1 MYIYPDHLRAKATL
15 WLWQLRDIG
24 IIGVA
29 LLISVLAV
37 SQLGFVPPIVLTA
50 VYAFLTIRFEDTSI
64 LDFLR
69 YACAFFITKQQ
80 FYEWRY
86 TPNAQEQ

>member
-1 MYIYPDHLRAKATL
+1 MYIYPDHLRAKVIL

-29 LLISVLAV
+29 LLLSVLAI
-37 SQLGFVPPIVLTA
+37 SQSGFALPIVLTS

-86 TPNAQEQ
+86 TTNAQER

>member
-1 MYIYPDHLRAKATL
+1 MYIYPDHQRAKATL
-15 WLWQLRDIG
+15 WLWQLKDIG

-29 LLISVLAV
+29 ALVSVLAV
-37 SQLGFVPPIVLTA
+37 SQLGLWPPIVLTA

-64 LDFLR
+64 LDFIR
-69 YACAFFITKQQ
+69 YACAFFISKQQ

-86 TPNAQEQ
+86 TPSE

>member
-24 IIGVA
+24 IIGVV
-29 LLISVLAV
+29 LLISVLAI

-50 VYAFLTIRFEDTSI
+50 
-64 LDFLR
+64 
-69 YACAFFITKQQ
+69 CAFFMTKQQ

-86 TPNAQEQ
+86 TPNE